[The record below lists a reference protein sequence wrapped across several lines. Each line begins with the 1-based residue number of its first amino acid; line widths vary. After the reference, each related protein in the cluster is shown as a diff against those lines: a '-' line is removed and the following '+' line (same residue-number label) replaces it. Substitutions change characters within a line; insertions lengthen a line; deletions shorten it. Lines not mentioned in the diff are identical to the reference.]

1 MMSDPHLHYP
11 YVLSDH
17 AELEAIAQGHL
28 AARPGPPALPLLTLP
43 LVLRLVVESAIRHL
57 GRRVHGSSAAPRSA
71 ATHA

>member
-11 YVLSDH
+11 YALSDH
-17 AELEAIAQGHL
+17 AELEAIAQCQL
-28 AARPGPPALPLLTLP
+28 AARAGEPALPLLTLP
-43 LVLRLVVESAIRHL
+43 LVLRLLMRAVITRL